1 MNLSGKFAR
10 TVLARRTAYNKT
22 RGRTHQWKCVYDP
35 TFDKAFLGNLFRT
48 IDVDEGGFPFGTVF
62 ENIKTGKR
70 ITQ

>member
-1 MNLSGKFAR
+1 MNIAGKFAR
-10 TVLARRTAYNKT
+10 TVSARKTAYHKT
-22 RGRTHQWKCVYDP
+22 RGRTHLWRCVKDP
-35 TFDKAFLGNLFRT
+35 SAEKAFLGNLFRT